1 MTRRSITTSQEVL
14 AAVGIQTR
22 SRSRDQSS
30 RYFGVRFRPDLS
42 KWVAEIRVA
51 EWKPVDKKVW
61 LGTFESEEGAARAV
75 DAARKLLNCRKKRPA
90 NFPCENL
97 TKYSERIPSHLILT
111 NIEDQTMFKHVTQFV
126 KKKSQE
132 YAATFNLEDIQALLS
147 ELPELKIAPQDLLDQ
162 TSYSQE
168 SNEDMLA
175 DQVESQEDVKPCVM
189 RTVSDESD
197 YETTHS
203 RRHSHSH
210 SVSSVAQSWLAED
223 AGEVQCS
230 LEIHQDMPIVKRL
243 KREPMVM
250 DDVEMFHSRESTER
264 LKREPMVMDDVE
276 MFHSQEFTD
285 FTEFHLCNS
294 MSDPLHLN
302 FSGMD
307 HQCSDA
313 ERVDFGDQG
322 DSIVDPNFYISNC
335 ECGSER
341 ECCTTLQ
348 AHQPMAMNVEVS
360 WTFHLTLMVS

>member
-14 AAVGIQTR
+14 AAVGIQSR

-51 EWKPVDKKVW
+51 EWKSVDKKVW

-75 DAARKLLNCRKKRPA
+75 DAARKLLKCRKKRPA

-97 TKYSERIPSHLILT
+97 TKYSERIPSHLLLT
-111 NIEDQTMFKHVTQFV
+111 DVTNDTMFKEVTKFV

-132 YAATFNLEDIQALLS
+132 YASTFNLEDIQALLS
-147 ELPELKIAPQDLLDQ
+147 ELPELKIAPQDPLDQ

-168 SNEDMLA
+168 SIEDVL
-175 DQVESQEDVKPCVM
+175 DQVESQEDIKPCIM

-210 SVSSVAQSWLAED
+210 SFSSVPQSWPAKD
-223 AGEVQCS
+223 AGEDNCS
-230 LEIHQDMPIVKRL
+230 LGIHQDMPVVKRL

-250 DDVEMFHSRESTER
+250 DDVEMFHSCESTE
-264 LKREPMVMDDVE
+264 
-276 MFHSQEFTD
+276 FHPY
-285 FTEFHLCNS
+285 NS
-294 MSDPLHLN
+294 MFGPLHLN
-302 FSGMD
+302 FSGID
-307 HQCSDA
+307 FQCSDA
-313 ERVDFGDQG
+313 EGFGEQEY
-322 DSIVDPNFYISNC
+322 SIIDPNFYISNFK
-335 ECGSER
+335 CGSQR
-341 ECCTTLQ
+341 ECCTTSQ
-348 AHQPMAMNVEVS
+348 AHQLMAMNVEVS

>member
-14 AAVGIQTR
+14 AAVRTQTR

-51 EWKPVDKKVW
+51 EWKTVDKKVW

-75 DAARKLLNCRKKRPA
+75 DAARKLLQCRKKRPA

-97 TKYSERIPSHLILT
+97 TMYSERIPSHLVLT
-111 NIEDQTMFKHVTQFV
+111 DVQDETMFKQVTQFI

-132 YAATFNLEDIQALLS
+132 YAATFNVEDIQALLS
-147 ELPELKIAPQDLLDQ
+147 ELPELKIAPQDPLDQ

-168 SNEDMLA
+168 SIEDVLT
-175 DQVESQEDVKPCVM
+175 DQVESQEDIKPCVM

-197 YETTHS
+197 YEPTHNS
-203 RRHSHSH
+203 RRHSRSH
-210 SVSSVAQSWLAED
+210 SVSSDPQSWLAED
-223 AGEVQCS
+223 AGEGYCS
-230 LEIHQDMPIVKRL
+230 LGIHQDMPLVKRL
-243 KREPMVM
+243 KGEPMVM
-250 DDVEMFHSRESTER
+250 DDVEMFHTCESTE
-264 LKREPMVMDDVE
+264 
-276 MFHSQEFTD
+276 FHP
-285 FTEFHLCNS
+285 CNS
-294 MSDPLHLN
+294 MFDPLHLN
-302 FSGMD
+302 FSGID
-307 HQCSDA
+307 YQCSDP
-313 ERVDFGDQG
+313 EGVDFGDEQ
-322 DSIVDPNFYISNC
+322 NFYVSNNV

-341 ECCTTLQ
+341 ECCTISQ

>member
-51 EWKPVDKKVW
+51 EWKSVDKKVW

-75 DAARKLLNCRKKRPA
+75 DAARKLLQCRKKRPA

-97 TKYSERIPSHLILT
+97 TKYSERIPSHLLLT
-111 NIEDQTMFKHVTQFV
+111 DVTNDNMFKEVTKFV

-147 ELPELKIAPQDLLDQ
+147 ELPELKIAPQDPLDQ

-168 SNEDMLA
+168 SIEDVL
-175 DQVESQEDVKPCVM
+175 DQVESQEDIKPCNM

-210 SVSSVAQSWLAED
+210 SFSSVPQSWPVKD
-223 AGEVQCS
+223 AGEDNCTPG
-230 LEIHQDMPIVKRL
+230 IHQDMPVVKWL
-243 KREPMVM
+243 KQEPMVM
-250 DDVEMFHSRESTER
+250 DDVEMFHSCESTE
-264 LKREPMVMDDVE
+264 
-276 MFHSQEFTD
+276 FHPY
-285 FTEFHLCNS
+285 NS
-294 MSDPLHLN
+294 MCGPLHLN
-302 FSGMD
+302 FSGID
-307 HQCSDA
+307 YQCSDA
-313 ERVDFGDQG
+313 EGVAFGEQEY
-322 DSIVDPNFYISNC
+322 STIDPNSYISNF
-335 ECGSER
+335 ESGSER
-341 ECCTTLQ
+341 ECCTTSQ

-360 WTFHLTLMVS
+360 WIFHLTLMVS